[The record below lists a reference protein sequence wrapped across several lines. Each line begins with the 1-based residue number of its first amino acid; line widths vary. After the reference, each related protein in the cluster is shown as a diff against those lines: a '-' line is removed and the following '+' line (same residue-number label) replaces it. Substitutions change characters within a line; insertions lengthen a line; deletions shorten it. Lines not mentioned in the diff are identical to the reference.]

1 MLKIWGRANSINVQ
15 KVLWCAEELG
25 LAYQRIDAG
34 MEHGVVNTPEYRKLN
49 PNGLVPT
56 LEDGSLVLWESNAI
70 VRYLAA
76 RYGAGSLWPVDPA
89 ARAEADKWMDWQMS
103 TLWPR
108 LRPVFWGLVRTPPQK
123 RNPREIED
131 ARQKSIDAL
140 AILNEAL
147 AGRSFVAGQA
157 FTMGDLVLGVAAQRW
172 FNLPLERP
180 AMAHLQAWYRRLE
193 ERPAFRKVVDHPL
206 T

>member
-25 LAYQRIDAG
+25 LQYQRIDAG
-34 MEHGVVNTPEYRKLN
+34 MEYGVVDTPQYRRLN

-56 LEDGSLVLWESNAI
+56 IEDGPLTLWESNAI

-76 RYGAGSLWPVDPA
+76 RYGAGSLWPVDPVE
-89 ARAEADKWMDWQMS
+89 RADADKWMDWQMS

-108 LRPVFWGLVRTPPQK
+108 LRPVFWGLVRTPPEK
-123 RNPREIED
+123 RNAQDIED
-131 ARQKSIDAL
+131 ARKKTIDAFG
-140 AILNEAL
+140 ILNEAL
-147 AGRSFVAGQA
+147 DGRLFVAGSQL
-157 FTMGDLVLGVAAQRW
+157 TMGDLVLGAAAQRW
-172 FNLPLERP
+172 FNLPVERP
-180 AMAHLQAWYRRLE
+180 AMAHLDAWYRRLE
-193 ERPAFRKVVDHPL
+193 ERPAFRKIVDHPL